1 MDEIGQGPD
10 KEREWPA
17 SRRWLSTGALICLV
31 VAALAVWVIRTG
43 NSHPASAPV
52 RSTPATAAHG
62 AQSVSAPAPAAQP
75 VAAPGT
81 VLLTCDS
88 VAFSNDPGWQAGS
101 LRVGTLWL
109 VGGRSLG
116 YVRLG
121 RAASA
126 GSATSAP
133 SGQAPAAKEDVTVVV
148 QMLVHVD
155 PGAAVVMRAAAG
167 TWPAF
172 DFLNSPASI
181 GDFQGL
187 DGGLGYTFAPCPT
200 AGAGYGTGFYD
211 VGFAIVPGQGVSVEV
226 LTSPSAR
233 PVWLTFT
240 APAQPG

>member
-10 KEREWPA
+10 NDRQRRA
-17 SRRWLSTGALICLV
+17 SRSWLTTGAMICLV
-31 VAALAVWVIRTG
+31 LVALVVAVRSASG
-43 NSHPASAPV
+43 SHPAPAPAASKPAATAARSAPV
-52 RSTPATAAHG
+52 VA
-62 AQSVSAPAPAAQP
+62 APAPAAQL

-88 VAFSNDPGWQAGS
+88 VTFSNEPDWKAGS
-101 LRVGTLWL
+101 LRVGSLWL

-116 YVRLG
+116 YVRDG

-126 GSATSAP
+126 AGAP
-133 SGQAPAAKEDVTVVV
+133 SGQAPAAKAVVSVVV
-148 QMLVHVD
+148 QMLVHID
-155 PGAAVVMRAAAG
+155 PGARVVMRAAAG

-187 DGGLGYTFAPCPT
+187 GGGLGYTFAPCP
-200 AGAGYGTGFYD
+200 GADPGYGTGFYD
-211 VGFAIVPGQGVSVEV
+211 VGFAIVPGHMASVEV
-226 LTSPSAR
+226 QASPSAR

-240 APAQPG
+240 APAKAG